1 MNRLAKFVAFY
12 ILTLPISVMAAEA
25 STPSATASIL
35 KMIVGLAVVLGVMAL
50 FAWGAKRFLP
60 NAGHHAGVVK
70 VIGGAS
76 VGTRERVVVLE
87 VADRW
92 IVVGVANG
100 QVSALANLAPGA
112 DMPTTTE
119 TGNQANPNSAA
130 LQPFANWMKQSM
142 NKLTEK

>member
-1 MNRLAKFVAFY
+1 M
-12 ILTLPISVMAAEA
+12 
-25 STPSATASIL
+25 
-35 KMIVGLAVVLGVMAL
+35 
-50 FAWGAKRFLP
+50 
-60 NAGHHAGVVK
+60 
-70 VIGGAS
+70 
-76 VGTRERVVVLE
+76 
-87 VADRW
+87 
-92 IVVGVANG
+92 ANG